1 MKPAPFKYHR
11 PATMDEA
18 LNILAEH
25 GSQAKVIAGGQSLA
39 PMMNMRVA
47 NPEHLVD
54 INDLSEFNF
63 IRSDD
68 GAIFVGPLARHY
80 QVAQSPL
87 VNSVCPLLAYSAST
101 IGHYVIRQRG
111 TLAGSLA
118 HADPAAQI
126 PLVAI
131 TLGAK
136 ISLLSLKGVREI
148 EANDFFI
155 GPMTTD
161 IGDGEIISK
170 VAFPVVGDRAGWA
183 FEIFNRRH
191 GDYAIVSIAVHLSL
205 DALGRIGVF
214 EIGISGLGGLPLSL
228 TSQMREVATGIT
240 PDDAGVEHLVLG
252 IDRLI
257 LPEEGQH
264 ISSEYKREL
273 CSALAREA
281 IRKAARR
288 AQECDGK

>member
-1 MKPAPFKYHR
+1 MKPAAFKYHR
-11 PATMDEA
+11 PVTMDEA
-18 LNILAEH
+18 LKILAEH

-47 NPEHLVD
+47 NPQHVVD

-63 IRSDD
+63 IRSDL
-68 GAIFVGPLARHY
+68 GAVCVGPLARHH

-111 TLAGSLA
+111 TLAGSVA

-131 TLGAK
+131 TLGAT

-148 EANDFFI
+148 GANDFFI
-155 GPMTTD
+155 GPMTTV

-183 FEIFNRRH
+183 FEMFNRRH
-191 GDYAIVSIAVHLSL
+191 GDYAIVAIAVHLAL
-205 DALGRIGVF
+205 DAHGRIGVF
-214 EIGISGLGGLPLSL
+214 EIGIGGLGGLPLSL
-228 TSQMREVATGIT
+228 TSPMRELAMGIS
-240 PDDAGVEHLVLG
+240 PDDAGIERLVLG

-257 LPEEGQH
+257 QPEDSQQ

-288 AQECDGK
+288 AQEGEGQ